1 MWRGAKQPYN
11 KGLQRGM
18 PRLQQEK
25 SIKAQSTVAAVCFMQ
40 LELRL
45 QKKHENDYL
54 KDVENGQFEL
64 PYPPIKNE
72 SFSIGAFSHP
82 EITHDKHERSFCKD
96 LAIEQKNVTGLGT
109 STADHGGDYKHLKM
123 DHPISCDSVKCN
135 NPKGK
140 GENSVQVVSVHPK
153 EDGTE
158 SKTKETDVEVS
169 DDGSAPILDELD
181 IEKHNQEVESEAV
194 KEDGERD
201 NTNPQSVNHLPES
214 SGASQS
220 SSTQAAPNGLTEV
233 AAASQASVTLS
244 SPKSI
249 LEREFLSDPNFV
261 NDNNTREADS

>member
-18 PRLQQEK
+18 SGLQQEK
-25 SIKAQSTVAAVCFMQ
+25 SIKAPINCLIAATPAIHIAYLYYRVVWRHNTS
-40 LELRL
+40 ELTFTLVEGGKELFSAMFALCNSSCSCKKSMGRPIL
-45 QKKHENDYL
+45 KMLKMNNLNFIICPSNNFHDEFLVGHQKEPVFCRH
-54 KDVENGQFEL
+54 
-64 PYPPIKNE
+64 E
-72 SFSIGAFSHP
+72 SFSIGAFLHP

-96 LAIEQKNVTGLGT
+96 LATEQKKVTGLVT

-123 DHPISCDSVKCN
+123 DNPISGDSVKGN

-153 EDGTE
+153 DDGTE

-169 DDGSAPILDELD
+169 DDGSAPIVDKLD

-201 NTNPQSVNHLPES
+201 NTNPQSV
-214 SGASQS
+214 
-220 SSTQAAPNGLTEV
+220 
-233 AAASQASVTLS
+233 
-244 SPKSI
+244 K
-249 LEREFLSDPNFV
+249 
-261 NDNNTREADS
+261 

>member
-1 MWRGAKQPYN
+1 M
-11 KGLQRGM
+11 L
-18 PRLQQEK
+18 
-25 SIKAQSTVAAVCFMQ
+25 AAHNTF
-40 LELRL
+40 
-45 QKKHENDYL
+45 D
-54 KDVENGQFEL
+54 L
-64 PYPPIKNE
+64 PYDPHEEKLDLSADNFHDVFSVGNQKELVFCRHE
-72 SFSIGAFSHP
+72 SFSIGVFLHP

-96 LAIEQKNVTGLGT
+96 LATEQKKVTGLVT

-123 DHPISCDSVKCN
+123 DHPISGDSVKGN

-140 GENSVQVVSVHPK
+140 GENSVQVVGVHPK
-153 EDGTE
+153 DDGTE

-169 DDGSAPILDELD
+169 DDGFTPILDKLD

-233 AAASQASVTLS
+233 ATAGQALVTLS
-244 SPKSI
+244 CPKSI
-249 LEREFLSDPNFV
+249 LE
-261 NDNNTREADS
+261 ADS